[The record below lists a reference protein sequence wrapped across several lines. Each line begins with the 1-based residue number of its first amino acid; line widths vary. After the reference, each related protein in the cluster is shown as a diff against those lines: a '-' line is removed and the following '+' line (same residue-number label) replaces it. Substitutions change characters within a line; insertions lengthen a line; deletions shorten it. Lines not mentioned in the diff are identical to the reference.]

1 LLLNFEIDIEIEVDI
16 EIDIEV
22 ALGMVAKSPQPDQ
35 REVRGLV
42 AYSPTETTQFRE
54 VRTNCGEGT
63 PIKIRRI

>member
-1 LLLNFEIDIEIEVDI
+1 LKLVLKLIFEVVIVIEIVIAI
-16 EIDIEV
+16 EI

-63 PIKIRRI
+63 P